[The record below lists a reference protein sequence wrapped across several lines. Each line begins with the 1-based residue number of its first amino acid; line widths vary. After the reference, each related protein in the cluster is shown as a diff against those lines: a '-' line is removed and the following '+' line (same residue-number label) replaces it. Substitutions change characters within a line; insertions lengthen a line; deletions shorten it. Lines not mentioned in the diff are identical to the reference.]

1 MLQQLESVKSRWG
14 GKSQVVDR
22 WLMDRQA
29 LLVSFCELAG
39 INKQSESL
47 PDADEI
53 ANFCSALL
61 DYLSAGH
68 FEVFDILVED
78 DDEGLDLKDKL
89 YPKLTK
95 TTDAALA
102 FNDTFAQAVTPEQ
115 AAGFDAAL
123 AQLGEI
129 LEERFA
135 LEDELIAHVHTN
147 KRDPEV
153 TL

>member
-102 FNDTFAQAVTPEQ
+102 ITCSCFGKPVRTRSMGGQQRWRGTRS
-115 AAGFDAAL
+115 G
-123 AQLGEI
+123 
-129 LEERFA
+129 
-135 LEDELIAHVHTN
+135 
-147 KRDPEV
+147 
-153 TL
+153 